1 METQQ
6 FYRPLLCEI
15 SWCLLPL
22 RVTPVRLVRF
32 DSKRVPECHF
42 DRERPRDL
50 FNIEMRVAILVTLM
64 NDPWCGIPRASTF
77 QSAPRSQSSS
87 ELWQVT
93 RNGYC
98 ISFYFLHSDIK
109 VKCEVFTHVIAPR
122 RIHQI
127 FIIRET
133 FSFKIY
139 IYMNIRAT
147 KCVRR
152 RQTVAI
158 LENFRSFPARRYIC
172 YFYVWVVAVIVE
184 PSN

>member
-32 DSKRVPECHF
+32 DPQRDQTHSRCHF

-50 FNIEMRVAILVTLM
+50 FNVEMRADSRHLGNLDEWSLM
-64 NDPWCGIPRASTF
+64 WNPRALTF
-77 QSAPRSQSSS
+77 QSTPRSRSS

-98 ISFYFLHSDIK
+98 ILFYFLHSDIE
-109 VKCEVFTHVIAPR
+109 VKCEIFAHVITLRVESIKYLSSAR
-122 RIHQI
+122 LLVSRCIYVDYSCYQVCAAQTNVRH
-127 FIIRET
+127 FGERLF
-133 FSFKIY
+133 FS
-139 IYMNIRAT
+139 R
-147 KCVRR
+147 
-152 RQTVAI
+152 
-158 LENFRSFPARRYIC
+158 
-172 YFYVWVVAVIVE
+172 
-184 PSN
+184 

>member
-1 METQQ
+1 MILDVE
-6 FYRPLLCEI
+6 
-15 SWCLLPL
+15 S
-22 RVTPVRLVRF
+22 RF
-32 DSKRVPECHF
+32 DLPISP
-42 DRERPRDL
+42 
-50 FNIEMRVAILVTLM
+50 AIAEFI
-64 NDPWCGIPRASTF
+64 GIMTGDA
-77 QSAPRSQSSS
+77 
-87 ELWQVT
+87 
-93 RNGYC
+93 YC

-109 VKCEVFTHVIAPR
+109 VKCEVFAHVIALR

-139 IYMNIRAT
+139 MYMNIRAT

>member
-1 METQQ
+1 VETQQ

-98 ISFYFLHSDIK
+98 ILFYFLHSDIK
-109 VKCEVFTHVIAPR
+109 VKCEVFAHVIAPR

-127 FIIRET
+127 FIIRKT

-139 IYMNIRAT
+139 IYIYTWIFVLPSVCGAD
-147 KCVRR
+147 K
-152 RQTVAI
+152 
-158 LENFRSFPARRYIC
+158 RSPFWRTFVLFPLGVI
-172 YFYVWVVAVIVE
+172 YVIFMCGLLLW
-184 PSN
+184 